1 MTYKQSKENLI
12 NVINYINNNKIELDI
27 DCRTNVK
34 LLIKLWKY
42 KELTLSHLTMAKEY
56 LHPCISN
63 FIFNINNDNKLIN
76 LWKEYLSNVMEYRI
90 NLNMDLV
97 KQFNFNKYKIT

>member
-1 MTYKQSKENLI
+1 
-12 NVINYINNNKIELDI
+12 
-27 DCRTNVK
+27 
-34 LLIKLWKY
+34 
-42 KELTLSHLTMAKEY
+42 MAKDY
-56 LHPCISN
+56 LHPYISS
-63 FIFNINNDNKLIN
+63 FIFNINIDEELIN

>member
-27 DCRTNVK
+27 DCKTNIK

-56 LHPCISN
+56 LHPYISG
-63 FIFNINNDNKLIN
+63 FIFNINNDCELKR
-76 LWKEYLSNVMEYRI
+76 LWREYLNDVMEYRI

-97 KQFNFNKYKIT
+97 KQFNFNKHKIT

>member
-27 DCRTNVK
+27 DCKTNIK

-56 LHPCISN
+56 LHPYISD
-63 FIFNINNDNKLIN
+63 FIFNINNDCELKR
-76 LWKEYLSNVMEYRI
+76 LWREYLNNVMEYRI

-97 KQFNFNKYKIT
+97 KQFNFNKHKIT